1 VEYGKGRRER
11 KEYTFGKKM
20 EIEVN
25 LRKLKESETK
35 ELLKKIEDILE
46 ISDSKFAI

>member
-1 VEYGKGRRER
+1 
-11 KEYTFGKKM
+11 M

-35 ELLKKIEDILE
+35 ELLKKLK
-46 ISDSKFAI
+46 ISWKLAIQNLQFKNNLKI